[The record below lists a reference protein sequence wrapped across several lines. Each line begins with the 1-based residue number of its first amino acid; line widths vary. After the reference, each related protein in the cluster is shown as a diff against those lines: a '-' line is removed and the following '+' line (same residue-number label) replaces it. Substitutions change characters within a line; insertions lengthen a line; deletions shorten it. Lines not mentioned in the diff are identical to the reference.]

1 MKGISVTLRRIG
13 FVKTA
18 FLLLFA
24 INTQFAVAQVVPLP
38 EIDQARYQ
46 VLIDQPEK
54 AKSTLKQAITAHPED
69 ASLWYYLGEVQIKTG
84 APKEAE
90 MSFQKGIEVND
101 KELLNLVGKGHARL
115 NENNVAEAKKLF
127 DQALTLSKSKN
138 TTILK
143 A

>member
-1 MKGISVTLRRIG
+1 MNEISGTLKRIG

-24 INTQFAVAQVVPLP
+24 INTQFAVAQVPLP

-54 AKSTLKQAITAHPED
+54 AKSTLKQAIAAHPED

-90 MSFQKGIEVND
+90 MSFQKGIEKND
-101 KELLNLVGKGHARL
+101 KEVLNLVGKGHLRL

-127 DQALTLSKSKN
+127 DQALTLTKSKN
-138 TTILK
+138 IVVLK
-143 A
+143 